1 MVRRMTILR
10 ALKRDSAG
18 VTVIEFA
25 LAMPVMALI
34 LMALF
39 DLGFQVY
46 AQSVLQGSVQAA
58 ARASTL
64 ESGGI
69 NSAALDN
76 SVENAFQQVIPDAR
90 IAFSRRNYSNFE
102 DVGLPEDFDDTN
114 GDTLCNNGEAF
125 EDINGN
131 GVWDEDRGSD
141 GVGGARDAVLYS
153 VTASYPRVF
162 PFHNFVGLPEQV
174 TVDGSTVLRNQP
186 YDEQTTRT
194 PETGACT

>member
-1 MVRRMTILR
+1 MRSGVALLR
-10 ALKRDSAG
+10 ALARDSRG

-25 LAMPVMALI
+25 FAMPVMALI

-46 AQSVLQGSVQAA
+46 AQSVLQGAVQQA

-69 NSAALDN
+69 NSPALDA
-76 SVENAFQQVIPDAR
+76 SVTSDFHKVIPGAQ
-90 IAFSRRNYSNFE
+90 IAFSRKNYSNFE

-114 GDTLCNNGEAF
+114 GDAICNNGEAF

-131 GVWDEDRGSD
+131 GVWDDDRGSD
-141 GVGGARDAVLYS
+141 GVGGARDAVLYG
-153 VTASYPRVF
+153 VTASFPRVF

-174 TVDGSTVLRNQP
+174 SVDGTTVLRNQP
-186 YDEQTTRT
+186 YDEQATRT